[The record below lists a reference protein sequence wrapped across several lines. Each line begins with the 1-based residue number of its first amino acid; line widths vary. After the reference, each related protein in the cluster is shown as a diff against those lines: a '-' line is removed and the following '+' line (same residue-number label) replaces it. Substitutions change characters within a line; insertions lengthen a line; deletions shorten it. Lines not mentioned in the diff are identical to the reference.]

1 MTGYFSMQ
9 MAEID
14 ELYNLKT
21 YWMCFLVVVV
31 ASVLGLIAFGLM
43 AKRTEGRMAYKSL
56 TRTFLTSVKK
66 EMGKLS

>member
-21 YWMCFLVVVV
+21 YWVCFLVAVV
-31 ASVLGLIAFGLM
+31 ASVLGLTAFGLM
-43 AKRTEGRMAYKSL
+43 ATRTEGRMAYKSL